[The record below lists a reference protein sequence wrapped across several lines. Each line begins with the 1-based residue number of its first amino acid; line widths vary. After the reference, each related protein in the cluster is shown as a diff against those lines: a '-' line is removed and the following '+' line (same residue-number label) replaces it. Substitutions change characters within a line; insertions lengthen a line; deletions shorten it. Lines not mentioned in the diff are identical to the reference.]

1 MNRLLLALFTS
12 AFFALTACESTPDPV
27 YEPEP
32 EPERQPY
39 VEPKPEPKPEPIPA
53 RLDKSKP
60 PADRPAQAF
69 ERKTIDPK
77 DYARPTFAGLL
88 DGKVADWRR
97 QLEPPFFEGKPHAM
111 QNVKTSGSW
120 WNGIGNLKCES
131 QTLANGGWKAHGYGE
146 ATFNSNGKI
155 FAKGYFREGQMH
167 GHWIFYNEDESLE
180 SIQCYKMGKL
190 DGPYAGFKNGQ
201 VSKFGYS
208 RDGVGRDEWWYW
220 DEEGNLTYR
229 TFWTVRNGKTEK
241 VWEHQYDAEG
251 KLLYEWTYVDGKS
264 NDDLIAWRKPD
275 YDEEGNLTNTTT
287 VNRLEL
293 RSYKDGKSHGWHT
306 MYDQKLGF
314 REYDTWYEKGEQS
327 GPFIRYNA
335 KGEIIA
341 RGQKL
346 KGKNSGK
353 WTSTDAQGYT
363 REYNYDADGQLHG
376 RYVIKQ
382 DGKIIEELTYDHGQ
396 IEDVGIATR
405 TAGQIDKE
413 FAPDADE
420 VWIGRGDADATGKF
434 EGEWTFTRADGSHA
448 AKGSYKAGKRTGDWT
463 LYHADGTTIRVSC
476 KFDDDKLNGSH
487 TKFYPGGTSLE
498 TGPYKR
504 GLRDGLWMRW
514 YENTKLESVGNFDAS
529 GTGSYGYQSGE
540 WKYYREDGTLVRK
553 GSYGSS
559 GVKTGL
565 WHEYDE
571 SGVVSRIESRNY
583 FGSVEGTIERE
594 AKLEA
599 LPEGITQDPEKM
611 TGTWVWKSAALQI
624 TRRAVMIN
632 GEGAGLYEQYYANGK
647 LGMEGQLVGQS
658 REGTWKV
665 WTESGVL
672 KEQADYVA
680 NKKNGTYISWRTDG
694 TKQIEGNY
702 TDEVKTGTWKTFHT
716 DGETVA
722 TEHTHGPT
730 GEYEGP
736 HRTWTATGQL
746 TVEGNFSNGKRHG
759 EWKEWYED
767 GTQRFESNYVSGSV
781 TGRHRLWHKNGKPEV
796 DGVYEGNKPVGE
808 KKAWYND
815 GQMHYHEIY
824 DKSGLKQ
831 GTWLYWYSNGQ
842 QNMEHTYK
850 DGVQLSHK
858 RWHENGNP
866 MHEKFY
872 DAEGNPTGTWKEWD
886 KEGNLKSETNHDA
899 PKEPEEESEDED

>member
-97 QLEPPFFEGKPHAM
+97 QLEPPFVEGKPHAM

-131 QTLANGGWKAHGYGE
+131 QTLSNGGWKAHGYGE

-314 REYDTWYEKGEQS
+314 REYDTWYEKGEQT

-335 KGEIIA
+335 KGEVIA

-346 KGKNSGK
+346 KGVNSGK
-353 WTSTDAQGYT
+353 WTGADSAGNKL
-363 REYNYDADGQLHG
+363 EYRYDAEGRLHG
-376 RYVIKQ
+376 DYIIRNSSGAV
-382 DGKIIEELTYDHGQ
+382 IEEYTYEHGESKGAGLVSRKASD
-396 IEDVGIATR
+396 ISPHFAED
-405 TAGQIDKE
+405 
-413 FAPDADE
+413 PDE
-420 VWIGRGDADATGKF
+420 VWLGKGDFDDNAKF
-434 EGEWTFTRADGSHA
+434 EGEWVFKRTDGTLAAMGTFGN
-448 AKGSYKAGKRTGDWT
+448 GKRHGDWT
-463 LYHADGTTIRVSC
+463 FYHADGVILRVTC
-476 KFDDDKLNGSH
+476 KYASNLLDGSY
-487 TKFYPGGTSLE
+487 TKFYAGGTSE
-498 TGPYKR
+498 EAGSYKMGSR
-504 GLRDGLWMRW
+504 SGLWTRW
-514 YENTKLESVGNFDAS
+514 YENGQIKSVGSYYTA
-529 GTGSYGYQSGE
+529 GLGSSSNEHGE
-540 WKYYREDGTLVRK
+540 WKYYREDGTLQKK
-553 GSYGSS
+553 GTYSLS
-559 GVKTGL
+559 GMKTGL

-571 SGVVSRIESRNY
+571 SGVVSRIESRNL
-583 FGSVEGTIERE
+583 FGTLEGSIERE
-594 AKLEA
+594 VALEA
-599 LPEGITQDPEKM
+599 LPEGVTQDPEKM
-611 TGTWVWKSAALQI
+611 TGTWVWKDTAGTI

-632 GEGAGLYEQYYANGK
+632 GEGAGLYQQYYANGK
-647 LGMEGQLVGQS
+647 LGMEGQLAGQS
-658 REGTWKV
+658 REGTWKA

-672 KEQADYVA
+672 KEQADYVG
-680 NKKNGTYISWRTDG
+680 NKKTGTYAAWRTDG
-694 TKQIEGNY
+694 TKQTEGNY
-702 TDEVKTGTWKTFHT
+702 TDDVKTGTWKTFHT
-716 DGETVA
+716 DGETA
-722 TEHTHGPT
+722 LTEYTYGTT

-736 HRTWTATGQL
+736 YRAWTTTGQQ
-746 TVEGNFSNGKRHG
+746 TIEGNFSNGKRHG
-759 EWKEWYED
+759 EWKEWYPD
-767 GTQRFESNYVSGSV
+767 GTQKIETNYENGLVI
-781 TGRHRLWHKNGKPEV
+781 GRHRTWHKNGQPELDV
-796 DGVYEGNKPVGE
+796 IYKGSRPVGE
-808 KKAWYND
+808 KKAWYDN
-815 GQMHYHEIY
+815 GQMHYHEIF
-824 DKSGLKQ
+824 DENGTKQ

-872 DAEGNPTGTWKEWD
+872 DTDGNPTGTWKEWD
-886 KEGNLKSETNHDA
+886 KEGNLKSETNHNT
-899 PKEPEEESEDED
+899 PEEPEQPEGE